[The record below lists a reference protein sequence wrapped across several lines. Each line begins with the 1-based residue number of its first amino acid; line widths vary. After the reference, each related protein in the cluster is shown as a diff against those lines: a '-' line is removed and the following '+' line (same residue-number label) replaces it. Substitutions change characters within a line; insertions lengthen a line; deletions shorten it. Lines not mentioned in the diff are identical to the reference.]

1 MVRFPFQIPMP
12 VWRWS
17 ILSSRELAGR
27 YLMFRSTLPLKHWGS
42 AVFKGLY
49 FHIPSSYPSALL
61 ELACRMGPRPMQA
74 LQWAFWCLC
83 SELPCLP
90 FEGST
95 PREAPAFL
103 GIAVGW
109 LYSSLQDSKGNTL
122 ATRHQCWG
130 RRHLPC
136 LRKKSAS
143 WHIVL
148 IWLQSWPSCQ
158 STGSFQTELKM
169 WLIW

>member
-1 MVRFPFQIPMP
+1 MVRFPLQIPMP

-17 ILSSRELAGR
+17 ILSSRELDGR
-27 YLMFRSTLPLKHWGS
+27 YLMFRSTLPLKYWGL

-49 FHIPSSYPSALL
+49 FHIPSSSPSALL

-95 PREAPAFL
+95 PPEAPAFL
-103 GIAVGW
+103 CIAIGW

-143 WHIVL
+143 WHTVFS
-148 IWLQSWPSCQ
+148 WLQSLESDLVKL
-158 STGSFQTELKM
+158 SVNR
-169 WLIW
+169 II